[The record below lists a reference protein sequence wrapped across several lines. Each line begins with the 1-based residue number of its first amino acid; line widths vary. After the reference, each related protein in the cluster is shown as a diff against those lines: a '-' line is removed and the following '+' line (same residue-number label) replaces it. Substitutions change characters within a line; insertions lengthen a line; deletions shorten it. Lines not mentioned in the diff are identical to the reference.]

1 MKRTALFC
9 IIVAVMATQRATAEE
24 FHGGEI
30 HNGELNRD
38 GFHREELRI
47 AMPAAGPNGLEALL
61 IRPSGPRRYPLAL
74 ISHGASSE
82 AAERQ
87 EMSPYGFYRQG
98 IEFARRGFAALVVMR
113 RGYGASP
120 GSYAEG
126 HSCCELA
133 TYLRSAKESADDL
146 RAAIAAMNGRGDV
159 ATQGM
164 IAVGVS
170 GGGLASIALSV
181 NPPPG
186 LAAVIS
192 FAGGLLRAQHSANDP
207 RSASDEA
214 GLIEAFRTLGQG
226 SRTPMLWVYAANDS
240 YFKPELVRHLSAAF
254 SSGGGRAEL
263 IEAPAFGTDG
273 HRLFSAGIAMWP
285 EPVDN
290 FLREQNLGLRVL
302 LPPPTLPVLPAPPR
316 LSEKGRA
323 AFTDY
328 LTAGPHKAFA
338 AAPGGAFGY
347 WTGTRSLQKAKDE
360 ALGSCTRI
368 APDCTL
374 YAIDDALAATEA
386 SSRK

>member
-1 MKRTALFC
+1 MKRAAVFC
-9 IIVAVMATQRATAEE
+9 FVVAVMAAQGVIAQE
-24 FHGGEI
+24 FHRE
-30 HNGELNRD
+30 
-38 GFHREELRI
+38 FHREELRI

-61 IRPSGPRRYPLAL
+61 IRPSGPQRYPLAL
-74 ISHGASSE
+74 ISHGASSD

-113 RGYGASP
+113 RGYGSSP

-146 RAAIAAMNGRGDV
+146 RAAIAAMNGRSDV
-159 ATQGM
+159 TTQGM

-192 FAGGLLRAQHSANDP
+192 FAGGLLRAQHAANDS

-214 GLIEAFRTLGQG
+214 GLVEAFRTLGQG
-226 SRTPMLWVYAANDS
+226 SRTPMLWVFAANDS
-240 YFKPELVRHLSAAF
+240 YFRPELAHQLFAAF
-254 SSGGGRAEL
+254 TSAGGRAKL
-263 IEAPAFGTDG
+263 IDAPAFGTDG

-285 EPVDN
+285 KPVDD
-290 FLREQNLGLRVL
+290 FLREQNLGARDL
-302 LPPPTLPVLPAPPR
+302 LPPPTLPALPPPPR
-316 LSEKGRA
+316 LTEKGRTS
-323 AFTDY
+323 FTDY

-338 AAPGGAFGY
+338 AASSGAFGY
-347 WTGTRSLQKAKDE
+347 WSGTRSLQKAEDE
-360 ALGSCTRI
+360 ALGSCAQI
-368 APDCTL
+368 APDCAL
-374 YAIDDALAATEA
+374 YAIDNELAATQA
-386 SSRK
+386 TNRK